1 MHRTLKQHPAWTE
14 IAPPSA
20 QLRLHRSRRA
30 ARAPAVVRHLVMP
43 GLEVARAEARPR
55 ETVTAFLRRTGWA
68 TRDRKYGWQFR
79 KGLPTILEINR
90 EAVLRRD
97 WRRRRIG
104 ARAEVRFVSYPLGGN
119 GGAKQI
125 LGLVSLIAVSAFA
138 FWAGP
143 IVAGALGA
151 GALGAAGSAIAGCL
165 ATGLIGLGGAL
176 LVNALIMPKPGATN
190 APDSTQDQ
198 IYSVLAQGNAAKL
211 GQPLPVWYGRL
222 KSFPEFAATP
232 WAEFVGNDQWLNV
245 LLSVSMGSMAYE
257 ALYDDDTVF
266 WDPVNGIS
274 SDRKSTRLNSSHL

>member
-1 MHRTLKQHPAWTE
+1 MLGILKERPAALS
-14 IAPPSA
+14 APRP
-20 QLRLHRSRRA
+20 RSRRDRLARREA
-30 ARAPAVVRHLVMP
+30 ATVRHLVMP
-43 GLEVARAEARPR
+43 GIEVARAEARPR

-79 KGLPTILEINR
+79 KGLPTVLEIDG

-104 ARAEVRFVSYPLGGN
+104 AGADVRFVSYPLGRN

-125 LGLVSLIAVSAFA
+125 AGLVALIVVSAFA

-143 IVAGALGA
+143 IVAGAVGA
-151 GALGAAGSAIAGCL
+151 GALGAAGSAIAGGL
-165 ATGLIGLGGAL
+165 ATGLLGLGGAL

-211 GQPLPVWYGRL
+211 GQPLPVFRRDALGRVRRQR
-222 KSFPEFAATP
+222 SVAQCAA
-232 WAEFVGNDQWLNV
+232 VGLDGQH
-245 LLSVSMGSMAYE
+245 G
-257 ALYDDDTVF
+257 
-266 WDPVNGIS
+266 
-274 SDRKSTRLNSSHL
+274 R